1 LLFVGLTGGL
11 GSGKSEALAAC
22 ERLGAATLSS
32 DAVVHELLGTAEVRD
47 LLKDR
52 WGDRVL
58 SGTEV
63 DRGAVASIVFDNPD
77 ELAWLEGSLF
87 PRVGARIA
95 AWRAGL
101 EQRIPAPPVAVVEI
115 PLLFEAG
122 VEGMFDVTLA
132 VVADEAVRAERAA
145 ARDHEAVEGRTGR
158 QLTQD
163 EKAARADH
171 VIRNDGSLEDLE
183 AAVAAILEELRARV
197 ER

>member
-1 LLFVGLTGGL
+1 MLFVGLTGGL

-32 DAVVHELLGTAEVRD
+32 DAVVHELLGTPEVRD

-101 EQRIPAPPVAVVEI
+101 EQRVSAPPVAVVEI

-122 VEGMFDVTLA
+122 IEGVFDVTLA
-132 VVADEAVRAERAA
+132 VVADEAIRAERAA
-145 ARDHEAVEGRTGR
+145 ARDHEALEGRTGR

-163 EKAARADH
+163 EKAARADY

-183 AAVAAILEELRARV
+183 AALAATLEELRARV

>member
-1 LLFVGLTGGL
+1 MFVGLTGGL

-32 DAVVHELLGTAEVRD
+32 DAVVHELLGTLEVRD

-63 DRGAVASIVFDNPD
+63 DRGAVAAIVFDKPD

-101 EQRIPAPPVAVVEI
+101 EQRVPAPPVAVVEI

-122 VEGMFDVTLA
+122 IEGMFDVTLA

-145 ARDHEAVEGRTGR
+145 ARDHKAVEGRTGR

-163 EKAARADH
+163 EKAARADY

-183 AAVAAILEELRARV
+183 AAVAAILDELRARV

>member
-1 LLFVGLTGGL
+1 LFVGLTGGL

-63 DRGAVASIVFDNPD
+63 DRGAVASIVFDSPD

-101 EQRIPAPPVAVVEI
+101 EQRVPAPPVAVVEI

-122 VEGMFDVTLA
+122 IEGMFDVTLA

-145 ARDHEAVEGRTGR
+145 ARDHEALEGRTGR
-158 QLTQD
+158 QVTQD
-163 EKAARADH
+163 EKAARADY

-197 ER
+197 QR

>member
-1 LLFVGLTGGL
+1 MFVGLTGGL

-95 AWRAGL
+95 TWRAGL
-101 EQRIPAPPVAVVEI
+101 EQRTPAPPVAVVEI

-163 EKAARADH
+163 EKAARADY

-183 AAVAAILEELRARV
+183 AAVAAILDELRARV

>member
-1 LLFVGLTGGL
+1 LFVGLTGGL

-101 EQRIPAPPVAVVEI
+101 EQRVPAPPVAVVEI

-122 VEGMFDVTLA
+122 IEGVFDVTLA
-132 VVADEAVRAERAA
+132 VVADEAVRAQRAA

-163 EKAARADH
+163 EKAARADY